1 MTSYK
6 EISCTVHFNTFSITP
21 FSLFTVYFIVH
32 LRKLLEGEETRIS
45 TGITYPTPVSS
56 YSYQS
61 RLYSSTSIS
70 AKKEV
75 KDDDDKHQQ
84 SGKPGKG
91 SSQSDDSK
99 KNDKIDSGD
108 VNSTNQKN

>member
-1 MTSYK
+1 MALDI
-6 EISCTVHFNTFSITP
+6 EIAA
-21 FSLFTVYFIVH
+21 Y
-32 LRKLLEGEETRIS
+32 RKLLEGEETRIS
-45 TGITYPTPVSS
+45 TGITYPTPASVSS

-61 RLYSSTSIS
+61 RLYSSTSMS
-70 AKKEV
+70 SKKEV
-75 KDDDDKHQQ
+75 KDDDDKQQ

-108 VNSTNQKN
+108 LNSTNQKN